1 MKVVMPANRGISLPP
16 SGWGFP
22 AVGVALVVGVVL
34 GIVMAERYRV
44 GNMTH

>member
-16 SGWGFP
+16 SGWGF
-22 AVGVALVVGVVL
+22 AAIDLGV
-34 GIVMAERYRV
+34 VMAERYRV